1 MDHTVKLLIIRPI
14 ISKREDELEEAIF
27 HPFLSSGA
35 TVEARRLMYGSS
47 SIENEYDAALNA
59 PEIIRLAVDGE
70 KEGFDGAIINC
81 FVDPGLEAV
90 REAVSYPVV
99 GAGSASV
106 QLALSVGYRI
116 AIVTIVPSILPM
128 VRRLNS
134 AYINS
139 GRVVSVRS
147 IDVPVLDI
155 YEDNL
160 IYDKLFAESVKAI
173 KEDGADSIV
182 LGCTGLGGM
191 ASEIAARLSEN
202 GMVVPVVDPAGAS
215 VAILEGMIRCNIRHS
230 KLGWMSPMEKERS
243 FKVTSQ

>member
-1 MDHTVKLLIIRPI
+1 MKLLIIRPI
-14 ISKREDELEEAIF
+14 ISRREDELEEAIF
-27 HPFLSSGA
+27 HPFLSPG
-35 TVEARRLMYGSS
+35 TEVEARRLVYGSS
-47 SIENEYDAALNA
+47 SIENEYDAALNT
-59 PEIIRLAVDGE
+59 PEIIRLAVNGE

-106 QLALSVGYRI
+106 QLALSAGHRI

-128 VRRLNS
+128 IRRLNA

-139 GRVVSVRS
+139 GRIVSVRS

-155 YEDNL
+155 YSDDL
-160 IYDKLFAESVKAI
+160 IYEKLYAESVKAI
-173 KEDGADSIV
+173 QEDGADSII

-191 ASEIAARLSEN
+191 AYKIATRLSDN
-202 GMVVPVVDPAGAS
+202 GMVVPVVDPIGAS
-215 VAILEGMIRCNIRHS
+215 AVMLEGMIRCNIRQS
-230 KLGWMSPMEKERS
+230 KLGWMTPAEKERS
-243 FKVTSQ
+243 FK